1 MKRLMS
7 LKIRVSENIFVLP
20 WYLHFHLYTDISAMG
35 DFGMLNND
43 LEFIVL

>member
-1 MKRLMS
+1 MS
-7 LKIRVSENIFVLP
+7 LKIRVSEMFLP

-43 LEFIVL
+43 LKFIVL